1 MQAYIFIT
9 SENKM
14 MMATRKPKVQ
24 QLGADHFILGGILE
38 NPEASR
44 DGPIWNEIVHQVS
57 ELMAVQRN

>member
-1 MQAYIFIT
+1 
-9 SENKM
+9 M
-14 MMATRKPKVQ
+14 MMATRKPTVQ

-44 DGPIWNEIVHQVS
+44 DGPTRNEIVHQEVS